1 MIKYLLSVL
10 IYCVLSD
17 AYFSLN
23 GFKDM
28 IIDCCFNVTR
38 LFVVAFS
45 RIQMDLHWLKTTWN
59 SIPAVISSKMG
70 SLKQKIRFL
79 TQTS

>member
-1 MIKYLLSVL
+1 
-10 IYCVLSD
+10 
-17 AYFSLN
+17 
-23 GFKDM
+23 M